1 MKWFSV
7 LIVISLLFV
16 LGGLAIGI
24 NPVRV
29 TEGPPRFI
37 FSADKIASWKD
48 IEQGFSIKLTK
59 EAQQEFLELTRNNLN
74 KPVEMYVETELVS
87 SPVILEPIGSD
98 SMMLAVDSEM
108 KGKILSL
115 LPTDKQEK
123 YE

>member
-1 MKWFSV
+1 MKWFSAFIIV
-7 LIVISLLFV
+7 FLLIV

-29 TEGPPRFI
+29 IEGPTRFI

-74 KPVEMYVETELVS
+74 KPVEIYVETELVS
-87 SPVILEPIGSD
+87 SPVIREPIGSG
-98 SMMLAVDSEM
+98 STMLAVDSEM
-108 KGKILSL
+108 KEKIFSL
-115 LPTDKQEK
+115 LPSNKQDKNE
-123 YE
+123 